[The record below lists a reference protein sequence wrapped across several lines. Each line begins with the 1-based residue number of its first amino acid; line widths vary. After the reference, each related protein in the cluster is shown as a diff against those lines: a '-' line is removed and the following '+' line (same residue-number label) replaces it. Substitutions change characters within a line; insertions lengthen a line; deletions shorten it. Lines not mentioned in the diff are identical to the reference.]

1 MIETRPQKS
10 RERAL
15 LIGLEK
21 QGVSKWDL
29 HDSLDELRELANSA
43 GAEVVDTVTQKLQK
57 PTAPYYIGRGKA
69 ESIKESCQDQ
79 QVTSVIFNDELSPAQ
94 GRNLENLFARKVL
107 DRTQLILDIFAQRA
121 RSREGRLQIEL
132 AQLQYLLPRL
142 TRMWHHLSRQ
152 TGGIGTRG
160 PGETQLEVDR
170 RRVQERIARLE
181 RELESVRKTRA
192 IQRQGRKRH
201 QWPVAAV
208 VGYTNAG
215 KSTLLNLLTG
225 ADVVAED
232 KLFATLDPT
241 TRSFVLPN
249 KQRVLLTDTVGFLR
263 KLPHTL
269 IESFKATLEEVSE
282 ADLLI
287 HIADLSHP
295 RVDEQME
302 AVDRVIKELDAYG
315 KQTLIVFNKIDNLA
329 NREVVDS
336 YLKRFPGSVAIS
348 ARTGEGVNKLVQAL
362 EGALSSWRLRSR
374 FRIPANESALIAE
387 IHRVGHVLELR
398 YEGNDALIVAH
409 VPPDLAQKLERYAE
423 RRAQAILAATILRA
437 ASLRTLDSR
446 LRAICDQPSRLFG
459 VAAKFRGSPIINL
472 ILTGRGI
479 FRFGGRASKVPIRPQ
494 GTTGTFVSAT
504 SIPSPCLKGIIEPV
518 RVRPPSGKMMKIAFS
533 SCNLRRNSARACGPQ
548 FFRHIGKALSMIA
561 ENTLTAVV

>member
-1 MIETRPQKS
+1 MIETRPKKNH
-10 RERAL
+10 ERAL

-29 HDSLDELRELANSA
+29 RDSLEELAELANSA
-43 GAEVVDTVTQKLQK
+43 GAEVVDTVTQKLEK
-57 PTAPYYIGRGKA
+57 PTAPYYIGKGKA
-69 ESIKESCQDQ
+69 ESLKPALQDQ
-79 QVTSVIFNDELSPAQ
+79 QVTSVIFDDELSPAQ
-94 GRNLENLFARKVL
+94 GRNLENLLSRKVL

-170 RRVQERIARLE
+170 RRVQERISRLA

-192 IQRQGRKRH
+192 VQRQGRKRH

-225 ADVVAED
+225 ADVVAEN

-241 TRSFVLPN
+241 TRSFMLPN
-249 KQRVLLTDTVGFLR
+249 KQRMLLTDTVGFLR

-287 HIADLSHP
+287 HVVDLSHA
-295 RVDEQME
+295 RVDDQIE
-302 AVDRVIKELDAYG
+302 AVENVIKELDAHG
-315 KQTLIVFNKIDNLA
+315 KQTLIGFNKIDNLA
-329 NREVVDS
+329 NRELIDT
-336 YLKRFPGSVAIS
+336 YAHRFPGSVAIS
-348 ARTGEGVNKLVQAL
+348 ARTGEGVSKLVVAL
-362 EGALSSWRLRSR
+362 QDALSAWRLRSH
-374 FRIPANESALIAE
+374 FKIPASESALIAE
-387 IHRVGHVLELR
+387 IHRVGHVLELK
-398 YEGNDALIVAH
+398 YEGNDAIIVAH
-409 VPPDLAQKLERYAE
+409 VPPELGQKL
-423 RRAQAILAATILRA
+423 
-437 ASLRTLDSR
+437 
-446 LRAICDQPSRLFG
+446 
-459 VAAKFRGSPIINL
+459 AKF
-472 ILTGRGI
+472 
-479 FRFGGRASKVPIRPQ
+479 
-494 GTTGTFVSAT
+494 
-504 SIPSPCLKGIIEPV
+504 
-518 RVRPPSGKMMKIAFS
+518 
-533 SCNLRRNSARACGPQ
+533 
-548 FFRHIGKALSMIA
+548 A
-561 ENTLTAVV
+561 EHS

>member
-1 MIETRPQKS
+1 MIETSPRKKQ
-10 RERAL
+10 ERAL

-21 QGVSKWDL
+21 EGVSKWDL
-29 HDSLDELRELANSA
+29 RDSMEELRELASSA

-57 PTAPYYIGRGKA
+57 PTAPYYIGKGKA
-69 ESIKESCQDQ
+69 EWIKDSLQDRQ
-79 QVTSVIFNDELSPAQ
+79 ITSVIFNDELSPAQ
-94 GRNLENLFARKVL
+94 GRNLENLLARKVL

-181 RELESVRKTRA
+181 RELEAVRKTRSV
-192 IQRQGRKRH
+192 QRQGRRRH

-225 ADVVAED
+225 ADVVAAD
-232 KLFATLDPT
+232 RLFATLDPT

-269 IESFKATLEEVSE
+269 IESFKATLEEVRE

-287 HIADLSHP
+287 HIVDLSHP
-295 RVDEQME
+295 RVDEQMK
-302 AVDRVIKELDAYG
+302 AVDSVIKELDAFG
-315 KQTLIVFNKIDNLA
+315 KQTLIVFNKIDNLGSRQLA
-329 NREVVDS
+329 ETYV
-336 YLKRFPGSVAIS
+336 KRFPGSVAIS

-362 EGALSSWRLRSR
+362 ESALSSWRLRSR
-374 FRIPANESALIAE
+374 FRIPSNETALIAE
-387 IHRVGHVLELR
+387 IHRVGHVLELK
-398 YEGNDALIVAH
+398 YEGDDALIVAH
-409 VPPDLAQKLERYAE
+409 VPPELAQKLDRYA
-423 RRAQAILAATILRA
+423 AQ
-437 ASLRTLDSR
+437 TL
-446 LRAICDQPSRLFG
+446 
-459 VAAKFRGSPIINL
+459 
-472 ILTGRGI
+472 
-479 FRFGGRASKVPIRPQ
+479 
-494 GTTGTFVSAT
+494 
-504 SIPSPCLKGIIEPV
+504 
-518 RVRPPSGKMMKIAFS
+518 
-533 SCNLRRNSARACGPQ
+533 
-548 FFRHIGKALSMIA
+548 
-561 ENTLTAVV
+561 

>member
-1 MIETRPQKS
+1 MIETGPRKTK
-10 RERAL
+10 ERGL
-15 LIGLEK
+15 VIGLEK

-29 HDSLDELRELANSA
+29 RDSLDELRELANSA

-69 ESIKESCQDQ
+69 ESIKDSCRDQ
-79 QVTSVIFNDELSPAQ
+79 QVTSVIFDDELSPAQ

-181 RELESVRKTRA
+181 RELEAVRKTRA
-192 IQRQGRKRH
+192 IQRESRKRH

-225 ADVVAED
+225 ADVVTEN

-241 TRSFVLPN
+241 TRSLVLPN

-287 HIADLSHP
+287 HIVDLSHP

-302 AVDRVIKELDAYG
+302 AVDGVIKELDAYG
-315 KQTLIVFNKIDNLA
+315 KQTLIVFNKIDNLP
-329 NREVVDS
+329 NRELAES
-336 YLKRFPGSVAIS
+336 YIKRFPGSVAIS
-348 ARTGEGVNKLVQAL
+348 ARTGEEVNKLVQAL
-362 EGALSSWRLRSR
+362 EASLSSWRLRFR
-374 FRIPANESALIAE
+374 FCIPSHENPLIAA
-387 IHRVGHVLELR
+387 IHLVGHVFGFR
-398 YEGNDALIVAH
+398 YEGEGALIVAH
-409 VPPDLAQKLERYAE
+409 VPPELAQKLDHYAE
-423 RRAQAILAATILRA
+423 
-437 ASLRTLDSR
+437 
-446 LRAICDQPSRLFG
+446 PG
-459 VAAKFRGSPIINL
+459 
-472 ILTGRGI
+472 
-479 FRFGGRASKVPIRPQ
+479 
-494 GTTGTFVSAT
+494 
-504 SIPSPCLKGIIEPV
+504 
-518 RVRPPSGKMMKIAFS
+518 
-533 SCNLRRNSARACGPQ
+533 
-548 FFRHIGKALSMIA
+548 
-561 ENTLTAVV
+561 

>member
-1 MIETRPQKS
+1 MIETRPKKNH
-10 RERAL
+10 ERAL

-29 HDSLDELRELANSA
+29 RDSLEELAELANSA
-43 GAEVVDTVTQKLQK
+43 GAEVVDTVTQKLDR
-57 PTAPYYIGRGKA
+57 PTAPYYIGKGKA
-69 ESIKESCQDQ
+69 ESLKPALQDR
-79 QVTSVIFNDELSPAQ
+79 QVTSVIFDDELSPAQ
-94 GRNLENLFARKVL
+94 GRNLENLLSRKVL

-170 RRVQERIARLE
+170 RRVQERISRLE

-192 IQRQGRKRH
+192 VQRQGRKRH

-225 ADVVAED
+225 ADVVAEN

-241 TRSFVLPN
+241 TRSFMLPN

-287 HIADLSHP
+287 HIVDLSHA
-295 RVDEQME
+295 RVDDQIE
-302 AVDRVIKELDAYG
+302 AVEGVIKELDAHG
-315 KQTLIVFNKIDNLA
+315 KQTLIVFNKIDNLQ
-329 NREVVDS
+329 NRELIET
-336 YLKRFPGSVAIS
+336 YLRRFPGSVAIS
-348 ARTGEGVNKLVQAL
+348 AKTGEGVNKLVQAL
-362 EGALSSWRLRSR
+362 QDALSAWRLRSH
-374 FRIPANESALIAE
+374 FKIPASESALIAE
-387 IHRVGHVLELR
+387 IHRVGHVLELK
-398 YEGNDALIVAH
+398 YEGNDAIIVAH
-409 VPPDLAQKLERYAE
+409 VPPELGQKL
-423 RRAQAILAATILRA
+423 
-437 ASLRTLDSR
+437 
-446 LRAICDQPSRLFG
+446 
-459 VAAKFRGSPIINL
+459 AKF
-472 ILTGRGI
+472 
-479 FRFGGRASKVPIRPQ
+479 A
-494 GTTGTFVSAT
+494 A
-504 SIPSPCLKGIIEPV
+504 
-518 RVRPPSGKMMKIAFS
+518 
-533 SCNLRRNSARACGPQ
+533 
-548 FFRHIGKALSMIA
+548 
-561 ENTLTAVV
+561 

>member
-1 MIETRPQKS
+1 MIETRPQKTQ
-10 RERAL
+10 ERAL

-29 HDSLDELRELANSA
+29 QDSLDELRELACSA
-43 GAEVVDTVTQKLQK
+43 GAKVVDTVTQKLPK

-69 ESIKESCQDQ
+69 ESIKASCQDQ

-107 DRTQLILDIFAQRA
+107 DRTQSILDHFAQRA

-160 PGETQLEVDR
+160 PGDTQLEVDR

-181 RELESVRKTRA
+181 RELEAVRKTRA
-192 IQRQGRKRH
+192 VQREGRKRH

-225 ADVVAED
+225 ADVVAEN

-287 HIADLSHP
+287 HVVDLSHA
-295 RVDEQME
+295 RVDEQMA
-302 AVDRVIKELDAYG
+302 AVDSVIKELDAFG
-315 KQTLIVFNKIDNLA
+315 KQTLIVFNKIDNLP
-329 NREVVDS
+329 NRDLAEA
-336 YLKRFPGSVAIS
+336 YLKRYPGSVAIS
-348 ARTGEGVNKLVQAL
+348 ARSGENVAALVGTLQ
-362 EGALSSWRLRSR
+362 EALSAWRLRLH
-374 FRIPANESALIAE
+374 FRIPSKESALIAE
-387 IHRVGHVLELR
+387 IHRVGHVLDLR

-409 VPPDLAQKLERYAE
+409 VPPDLAQKLERYA
-423 RRAQAILAATILRA
+423 A
-437 ASLRTLDSR
+437 
-446 LRAICDQPSRLFG
+446 
-459 VAAKFRGSPIINL
+459 GS
-472 ILTGRGI
+472 
-479 FRFGGRASKVPIRPQ
+479 
-494 GTTGTFVSAT
+494 
-504 SIPSPCLKGIIEPV
+504 
-518 RVRPPSGKMMKIAFS
+518 
-533 SCNLRRNSARACGPQ
+533 
-548 FFRHIGKALSMIA
+548 
-561 ENTLTAVV
+561 

>member
-1 MIETRPQKS
+1 MIETRPHKS

-21 QGVSKWDL
+21 EGVSKWDL

-43 GAEVVDTVTQKLQK
+43 GAEVVDTVTQKLSK

-69 ESIKESCQDQ
+69 ELIKESCQDQ
-79 QVTSVIFNDELSPAQ
+79 QVTSVIFDDELSPAQ

-142 TRMWHHLSRQ
+142 TRMWNHLSRQ

-215 KSTLLNLLTG
+215 KSTFLNLLTG

-287 HIADLSHP
+287 HIVDLSHP
-295 RVDEQME
+295 RADEQME
-302 AVDRVIKELDAYG
+302 AVDRVTKELDAYG

-329 NREVVDS
+329 NREGVDS
-336 YLKRFPGSVAIS
+336 YLKRFSGSVAIT
-348 ARTGEGVNKLVQAL
+348 ARTGEGVNQLVQAL

-374 FRIPANESALIAE
+374 FRIPAT
-387 IHRVGHVLELR
+387 
-398 YEGNDALIVAH
+398 
-409 VPPDLAQKLERYAE
+409 K
-423 RRAQAILAATILRA
+423 
-437 ASLRTLDSR
+437 
-446 LRAICDQPSRLFG
+446 
-459 VAAKFRGSPIINL
+459 
-472 ILTGRGI
+472 
-479 FRFGGRASKVPIRPQ
+479 
-494 GTTGTFVSAT
+494 
-504 SIPSPCLKGIIEPV
+504 
-518 RVRPPSGKMMKIAFS
+518 
-533 SCNLRRNSARACGPQ
+533 AR
-548 FFRHIGKALSMIA
+548 
-561 ENTLTAVV
+561 

>member
-1 MIETRPQKS
+1 MIETRPKKTH
-10 RERAL
+10 ERAI
-15 LIGLEK
+15 LIGLE
-21 QGVSKWDL
+21 QEGVSKWDL
-29 HDSLDELRELANSA
+29 QDSLQELAELANSA
-43 GAEVVDTVTQKLQK
+43 GAEVVDTVTQKLQR
-57 PTAPYYIGRGKA
+57 PTAPYYIGKGKA
-69 ESIKESCQDQ
+69 ESIRESLQDR
-79 QVTSVIFNDELSPAQ
+79 QVTSIIFDDELSPAQ
-94 GRNLENLFARKVL
+94 GRNLENLLSKKVL

-170 RRVQERIARLE
+170 LRVQERIARLQ

-192 IQRQGRKRH
+192 VQRQGRKRH

-225 ADVVAED
+225 ADLVAAN

-287 HIADLSHP
+287 HVVDLSHP
-295 RVDEQME
+295 RVDEQMA
-302 AVDRVIKELDAYG
+302 AVDSVIKELGAFG
-315 KQTLIVFNKIDNLA
+315 KQTVTVFNKIDKLE
-329 NREVVDS
+329 NRELAEI
-336 YLKRFPGSVAIS
+336 YARRFPGSVAIS
-348 ARTGEGVNKLVQAL
+348 ARTGEGVNNLVRAL
-362 EGALSSWRLRSR
+362 ETALSAWRLRSR

-398 YEGNDALIVAH
+398 YEGNEAVIVAH
-409 VPPDLAQKLERYAE
+409 VPAELAQKLDRH
-423 RRAQAILAATILRA
+423 
-437 ASLRTLDSR
+437 
-446 LRAICDQPSRLFG
+446 
-459 VAAKFRGSPIINL
+459 
-472 ILTGRGI
+472 
-479 FRFGGRASKVPIRPQ
+479 
-494 GTTGTFVSAT
+494 VS
-504 SIPSPCLKGIIEPV
+504 
-518 RVRPPSGKMMKIAFS
+518 
-533 SCNLRRNSARACGPQ
+533 
-548 FFRHIGKALSMIA
+548 
-561 ENTLTAVV
+561 

>member
-21 QGVSKWDL
+21 EGVSKWDL

-43 GAEVVDTVTQKLQK
+43 GAEVVDTVTQKLSK

-69 ESIKESCQDQ
+69 ELIKESCQDQ
-79 QVTSVIFNDELSPAQ
+79 QVTSVIFDDELSPAQ

-142 TRMWHHLSRQ
+142 TRMWDHLSRQ

-287 HIADLSHP
+287 HIVDLSHP
-295 RVDEQME
+295 RADEQME
-302 AVDRVIKELDAYG
+302 AVDRVTKELDAYG

-336 YLKRFPGSVAIS
+336 HLKRFSGSVAIS
-348 ARTGEGVNKLVQAL
+348 ARTGEGVNELVQAL

-398 YEGNDALIVAH
+398 YEENDALIVAH

-423 RRAQAILAATILRA
+423 Q
-437 ASLRTLDSR
+437 
-446 LRAICDQPSRLFG
+446 
-459 VAAKFRGSPIINL
+459 
-472 ILTGRGI
+472 
-479 FRFGGRASKVPIRPQ
+479 
-494 GTTGTFVSAT
+494 
-504 SIPSPCLKGIIEPV
+504 
-518 RVRPPSGKMMKIAFS
+518 
-533 SCNLRRNSARACGPQ
+533 
-548 FFRHIGKALSMIA
+548 
-561 ENTLTAVV
+561 

>member
-1 MIETRPQKS
+1 MIEITPKKKQ
-10 RERAL
+10 ERAL
-15 LIGLEK
+15 LIGLE
-21 QGVSKWDL
+21 QAGVSKWDL
-29 HDSLDELRELANSA
+29 RDSMEELRELASSA
-43 GAEVVDTVTQKLQK
+43 GAEVVDSITQKLQK

-69 ESIKESCQDQ
+69 ELIKESFKDREI
-79 QVTSVIFNDELSPAQ
+79 TSVIFNDELSPAQ
-94 GRNLENLFARKVL
+94 GRNLENLLSRKVL

-181 RELESVRKTRA
+181 RELEGVRKVRTV
-192 IQRQGRKRH
+192 QRQGRKRH
-201 QWPVAAV
+201 QWPVASV

-225 ADVVAED
+225 ADLVAEN

-241 TRSFVLPN
+241 TRSFTLPN

-287 HIADLSHP
+287 HIVDLSHA
-295 RVDEQME
+295 RVDEQMT
-302 AVDRVIKELDAYG
+302 AVNSVIKELDAFG
-315 KQTLIVFNKIDNLA
+315 KQTLIVFNKIDLLDNKELIETY
-329 NREVVDS
+329 R
-336 YLKRFPGSVAIS
+336 KRFPGSVAIS
-348 ARTGEGVNKLVQAL
+348 ARTGEGVGALVQAL
-362 EGALSSWRLRSR
+362 QHELASWRLRSR
-374 FRIPANESALIAE
+374 FRIRASESALIAE

-398 YEGNDALIVAH
+398 YEGSDAVIVAH
-409 VPPDLAQKLERYAE
+409 IPPQLEQKLAPF
-423 RRAQAILAATILRA
+423 AI
-437 ASLRTLDSR
+437 
-446 LRAICDQPSRLFG
+446 
-459 VAAKFRGSPIINL
+459 
-472 ILTGRGI
+472 
-479 FRFGGRASKVPIRPQ
+479 
-494 GTTGTFVSAT
+494 
-504 SIPSPCLKGIIEPV
+504 E
-518 RVRPPSGKMMKIAFS
+518 
-533 SCNLRRNSARACGPQ
+533 
-548 FFRHIGKALSMIA
+548 
-561 ENTLTAVV
+561 

>member
-1 MIETRPQKS
+1 MIETRPKKAQ
-10 RERAL
+10 ERAL

-21 QGVSKWDL
+21 DGVSKWDL
-29 HDSLDELRELANSA
+29 RDSMEELRELANSA
-43 GAEVVDTVTQKLQK
+43 GAEVVDTITQKLPR

-69 ESIKESCQDQ
+69 ELIKNSLQDRH
-79 QVTSVIFNDELSPAQ
+79 VTSVIFDDELSPAQ
-94 GRNLENLFARKVL
+94 GRNLETLLARKVL

-142 TRMWHHLSRQ
+142 TRMWDHLSRQ

-192 IQRQGRKRH
+192 VQRQGRKRH

-225 ADVVAED
+225 SNVVAVD

-287 HIADLSHP
+287 HIVDLSHP
-295 RVDEQME
+295 RVDEQMD
-302 AVDRVIKELDAYG
+302 AVDAVIKEIDAFG
-315 KQTLIVFNKIDNLA
+315 KQTLIVFNKIDRLK
-329 NREVVDS
+329 NRELAGI
-336 YLKRFPGSVAIS
+336 YAKRFPGSVAIS
-348 ARTGEGVNKLVQAL
+348 ARTGEGMGNLVQAL
-362 EGALSSWRLRSR
+362 ENALSSWRLRSR
-374 FRIPANESALIAE
+374 FCIPANESALIAE
-387 IHRVGHVLELR
+387 IHRVGHVLEVR
-398 YEGNDALIVAH
+398 YEGDEALIVAH
-409 VPPDLAQKLERYAE
+409 VPPHLEQKLARYA
-423 RRAQAILAATILRA
+423 
-437 ASLRTLDSR
+437 
-446 LRAICDQPSRLFG
+446 
-459 VAAKFRGSPIINL
+459 
-472 ILTGRGI
+472 
-479 FRFGGRASKVPIRPQ
+479 
-494 GTTGTFVSAT
+494 
-504 SIPSPCLKGIIEPV
+504 
-518 RVRPPSGKMMKIAFS
+518 
-533 SCNLRRNSARACGPQ
+533 ARD
-548 FFRHIGKALSMIA
+548 
-561 ENTLTAVV
+561 

>member
-1 MIETRPQKS
+1 MYREDPTSDPPLRQAAVDLVSPSNYFFTVEFDTVFTSGSSPRDHANVSSRPGMIETKPKKRA
-10 RERAL
+10 ERAL
-15 LIGLEK
+15 LIGLE
-21 QGVSKWDL
+21 QDGVSKWDL
-29 HDSLDELRELANSA
+29 RDSMEELRELASSA
-43 GAEVVDTVTQKLQK
+43 GAEVVDTVTQKLPK
-57 PTAPYYIGRGKA
+57 PTAPFYIGKGKA
-69 ESIKESCQDQ
+69 EAIKESVQSQ
-79 QVTSVIFNDELSPAQ
+79 GVTSVIFNDELSPAQ
-94 GRNLENLFARKVL
+94 GRNLENLLSRKVL

-132 AQLQYLLPRL
+132 AQLRYLLPRL

-181 RELESVRKTRA
+181 RELEAVRKTLA
-192 IQRQGRKRH
+192 IQREGRKRH

-225 ADVVAED
+225 ADVVAAD

-315 KQTLIVFNKIDNLA
+315 KQTLLVFNKIDNLPD
-329 NREVVDS
+329 RELVDS
-336 YLKRFPGSVAIS
+336 DRKRFPGSVAIS
-348 ARTGEGVNKLVQAL
+348 ARTGEGGNKLVQAL
-362 EGALSSWRLRSR
+362 ETSLSSWRLRSR
-374 FRIPANESALIAE
+374 FRIASNESALIAE

-398 YEGNDALIVAH
+398 YEGNDAVIVAH
-409 VPPDLAQKLERYAE
+409 VPPHLEQKL
-423 RRAQAILAATILRA
+423 AAYT
-437 ASLRTLDSR
+437 
-446 LRAICDQPSRLFG
+446 
-459 VAAKFRGSPIINL
+459 
-472 ILTGRGI
+472 
-479 FRFGGRASKVPIRPQ
+479 
-494 GTTGTFVSAT
+494 
-504 SIPSPCLKGIIEPV
+504 V
-518 RVRPPSGKMMKIAFS
+518 RD
-533 SCNLRRNSARACGPQ
+533 
-548 FFRHIGKALSMIA
+548 
-561 ENTLTAVV
+561 

>member
-1 MIETRPQKS
+1 MIETRPRKTQ
-10 RERAL
+10 ERAL

-21 QGVSKWDL
+21 KGVSKWDL
-29 HDSLDELRELANSA
+29 RDSLDELRELANSA
-43 GAEVVDTVTQKLQK
+43 GAEVVDTVTQKLPK

-79 QVTSVIFNDELSPAQ
+79 RVTSVIFDDELSPAQ

-181 RELESVRKTRA
+181 RELEAVRKTRA
-192 IQRQGRKRH
+192 IQREGRKRR

-225 ADVVAED
+225 ADVVTED

-269 IESFKATLEEVSE
+269 IESFKATLEEVRE
-282 ADLLI
+282 ADLLL
-287 HIADLSHP
+287 HVADLSHP
-295 RVDEQME
+295 RLDEQMA
-302 AVDRVIKELDAYG
+302 AVDAVTKELDAYG
-315 KQTLIVFNKIDNLA
+315 KQTLIVFNKIDNLP
-329 NREVVDS
+329 NRELAES
-336 YLKRFPGSVAIS
+336 YLKRFSGSVAIS
-348 ARTGEGVNKLVQAL
+348 ARTGEGLNDLVQAL
-362 EGALSSWRLRSR
+362 EHTLSSWRLRSR
-374 FRIPANESALIAE
+374 FRISATESALIAE

-398 YEGNDALIVAH
+398 YDDNDAVILAH

-423 RRAQAILAATILRA
+423 
-437 ASLRTLDSR
+437 
-446 LRAICDQPSRLFG
+446 G
-459 VAAKFRGSPIINL
+459 
-472 ILTGRGI
+472 
-479 FRFGGRASKVPIRPQ
+479 
-494 GTTGTFVSAT
+494 
-504 SIPSPCLKGIIEPV
+504 
-518 RVRPPSGKMMKIAFS
+518 
-533 SCNLRRNSARACGPQ
+533 
-548 FFRHIGKALSMIA
+548 
-561 ENTLTAVV
+561 

>member
-1 MIETRPQKS
+1 MIETRPKKTQ
-10 RERAL
+10 ERAL

-21 QGVSKWDL
+21 AGVSKWDL
-29 HDSLDELRELANSA
+29 RDSMEELRELANSA
-43 GAEVVDTVTQKLQK
+43 GAEVVDTVTQKLSK

-69 ESIKESCQDQ
+69 ELIKESIEHQ
-79 QVTSVIFNDELSPAQ
+79 QVTSVIFDDELSPAQ
-94 GRNLENLFARKVL
+94 GRNLENLLARKVL

-121 RSREGRLQIEL
+121 RSKEGRLQIEL

-181 RELESVRKTRA
+181 RELEAVRKTRA
-192 IQRQGRKRH
+192 VQRQGRKRH

-225 ADVVAED
+225 ADLNAED

-269 IESFKATLEEVSE
+269 IESFKATLEEVHE

-287 HIADLSHP
+287 HVVDLSHP

-302 AVDRVIKELDAYG
+302 AVDNVIKELDAFG

-329 NREVVDS
+329 ERDLTEA
-336 YLKRFPGSVAIS
+336 YTERFPGSVAIS
-348 ARTGEGVNKLVQAL
+348 ARTGERVSELVQTLQDAL
-362 EGALSSWRLRSR
+362 AQWRLRSR
-374 FRIPANESALIAE
+374 FRIPASASALVAE
-387 IHRVGHVLELR
+387 IHRVGHVLELH
-398 YEGNDALIVAH
+398 YEGDDVLIVAH
-409 VPPDLAQKLERYAE
+409 VPPHLEKKLSRYA
-423 RRAQAILAATILRA
+423 A
-437 ASLRTLDSR
+437 R
-446 LRAICDQPSRLFG
+446 L
-459 VAAKFRGSPIINL
+459 
-472 ILTGRGI
+472 
-479 FRFGGRASKVPIRPQ
+479 
-494 GTTGTFVSAT
+494 
-504 SIPSPCLKGIIEPV
+504 
-518 RVRPPSGKMMKIAFS
+518 
-533 SCNLRRNSARACGPQ
+533 
-548 FFRHIGKALSMIA
+548 
-561 ENTLTAVV
+561 

>member
-1 MIETRPQKS
+1 MDFAASAAVVCRTAMIETRPQ
-10 RERAL
+10 RTQERAL

-21 QGVSKWDL
+21 EGVSKWDL
-29 HDSLDELRELANSA
+29 QDSLAELRELANSA
-43 GAEVVDTVTQKLQK
+43 GAEVIDTVTQKLQK

-69 ESIKESCQDQ
+69 ESIKDSCQDRH
-79 QVTSVIFNDELSPAQ
+79 VTSVIFDDELSPAQ

-107 DRTQLILDIFAQRA
+107 DRTQLILDIFSQRA

-181 RELESVRKTRA
+181 RELEAVRKTRA
-192 IQRQGRKRH
+192 VQRQGRKRH

-225 ADVVAED
+225 ADVVIEN

-287 HIADLSHP
+287 HIVDLSHP

-302 AVDRVIKELDAYG
+302 AVDTVIKELDAFG
-315 KQTLIVFNKIDNLA
+315 KQTLIVFNKIDNLE
-329 NREVVDS
+329 NRDLAETYVE
-336 YLKRFPGSVAIS
+336 RFPGSVAIS
-348 ARTGEGVNKLVQAL
+348 ARTGEGVNNLVQAL
-362 EGALSSWRLRSR
+362 EIALSSWRLRSH
-374 FRIPANESALIAE
+374 FRIPSDQSALIAE
-387 IHRVGHVLELR
+387 IHRVGHVLDLR
-398 YEGNDALIVAH
+398 YDRDDALIIAH
-409 VPPDLAQKLERYAE
+409 VPPHLEAKLARY
-423 RRAQAILAATILRA
+423 
-437 ASLRTLDSR
+437 
-446 LRAICDQPSRLFG
+446 
-459 VAAKFRGSPIINL
+459 SP
-472 ILTGRGI
+472 
-479 FRFGGRASKVPIRPQ
+479 
-494 GTTGTFVSAT
+494 
-504 SIPSPCLKGIIEPV
+504 
-518 RVRPPSGKMMKIAFS
+518 
-533 SCNLRRNSARACGPQ
+533 
-548 FFRHIGKALSMIA
+548 
-561 ENTLTAVV
+561 

>member
-1 MIETRPQKS
+1 MFETRPKKNH
-10 RERAL
+10 ERAL

-29 HDSLDELRELANSA
+29 QDSLEELAELATSA
-43 GAEVVDTVTQKLQK
+43 GAEVVDTVTQKLRR
-57 PTAPYYIGRGKA
+57 PTAPYYIGKGKA
-69 ESIKESCQDQ
+69 EAIKHSFQDRE
-79 QVTSVIFNDELSPAQ
+79 VTSVIFDDELSPAQ
-94 GRNLENLFARKVL
+94 GRNLENLLARKVL

-142 TRMWHHLSRQ
+142 TRMWDHLSRQ

-181 RELESVRKTRA
+181 RELEAVRKTRA
-192 IQRQGRKRH
+192 VQRQGRKRH

-225 ADVVAED
+225 ADVVAENR
-232 KLFATLDPT
+232 LFATLDPT

-287 HIADLSHP
+287 HIVDLSHP
-295 RVDEQME
+295 RVDDQME
-302 AVDRVIKELDAYG
+302 AVDGVTKELDAFG
-315 KQTLIVFNKIDNLA
+315 KQTLIVFNKIDKMQ
-329 NREVVDS
+329 NRELAETYV
-336 YLKRFPGSVAIS
+336 KRFPDSVAIS
-348 ARTGEGVNKLVQAL
+348 ARTGEGVNNLVQAL
-362 EGALSSWRLRSR
+362 QDALSAWRLRSR
-374 FRIPANESALIAE
+374 FRIPASESALIAE
-387 IHRVGHVLELR
+387 IHRVGHVLELH
-398 YEGNDALIVAH
+398 YEGEGALIVAH
-409 VPPDLAQKLERYAE
+409 VPPELAQKLERYAE
-423 RRAQAILAATILRA
+423 QA
-437 ASLRTLDSR
+437 
-446 LRAICDQPSRLFG
+446 
-459 VAAKFRGSPIINL
+459 
-472 ILTGRGI
+472 
-479 FRFGGRASKVPIRPQ
+479 
-494 GTTGTFVSAT
+494 
-504 SIPSPCLKGIIEPV
+504 
-518 RVRPPSGKMMKIAFS
+518 
-533 SCNLRRNSARACGPQ
+533 
-548 FFRHIGKALSMIA
+548 
-561 ENTLTAVV
+561 

>member
-1 MIETRPQKS
+1 MIETQPNKRP
-10 RERAL
+10 ERAL

-21 QGVSKWDL
+21 EGVSKWDL
-29 HDSLDELRELANSA
+29 RDSMEELRELASSA

-57 PTAPYYIGRGKA
+57 PTAPYYIGKGKA
-69 ESIKESCQDQ
+69 ELIRDSIQ
-79 QVTSVIFNDELSPAQ
+79 QQRVTSVIFDDELSPAQ
-94 GRNLENLFARKVL
+94 GRNLENLLSRKVL

-181 RELESVRKTRA
+181 RELEAVRKTRA
-192 IQRQGRKRH
+192 VQRQGRKRH

-225 ADVVAED
+225 ADVLAED

-241 TRSFVLPN
+241 TRSFTLPN
-249 KQRVLLTDTVGFLR
+249 KQRLLLTDTVGFLR

-269 IESFKATLEEVSE
+269 IESFKATLEEVHE

-287 HIADLSHP
+287 HVADLSHP

-302 AVDRVIKELDAYG
+302 AVDAVIKELDAYG
-315 KQTLIVFNKIDNLA
+315 KQTLVIFNKIDQLA
-329 NREVVDS
+329 DRDLVNG
-336 YLKRFPGSVAIS
+336 YLHRFPGSVAIS
-348 ARTGEGVNKLVQAL
+348 ARTGEGVNQLVQVL
-362 EGALSSWRLRSR
+362 QGALASWRLRSR
-374 FRIPANESALIAE
+374 YRIPTNESALLAE

-398 YEGNDALIVAH
+398 YEGDDAVVVAH
-409 VPPDLAQKLERYAE
+409 VPPQLEQRLTRFAAE
-423 RRAQAILAATILRA
+423 
-437 ASLRTLDSR
+437 
-446 LRAICDQPSRLFG
+446 
-459 VAAKFRGSPIINL
+459 
-472 ILTGRGI
+472 
-479 FRFGGRASKVPIRPQ
+479 
-494 GTTGTFVSAT
+494 
-504 SIPSPCLKGIIEPV
+504 
-518 RVRPPSGKMMKIAFS
+518 
-533 SCNLRRNSARACGPQ
+533 
-548 FFRHIGKALSMIA
+548 
-561 ENTLTAVV
+561 